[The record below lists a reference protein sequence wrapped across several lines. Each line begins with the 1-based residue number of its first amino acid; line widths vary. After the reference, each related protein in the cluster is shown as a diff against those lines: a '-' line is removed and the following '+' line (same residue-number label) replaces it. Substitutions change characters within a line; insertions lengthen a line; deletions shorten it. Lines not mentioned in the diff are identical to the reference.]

1 MVQVEQRSKG
11 IKSDRKRSDISASAR
26 I

>member
-11 IKSDRKRSDISASAR
+11 IKSDQKRSDPSASAR